1 MEHFTCGSLGKTR
14 SHTYL
19 VGVLSALLAGTV
31 SGGEEAYA
39 AHAVVYGGACRKQR
53 ALSCRARHAGNA
65 HRSAGGGVLASR
77 AVIAIG
83 GLVLPSL

>member
-53 ALSCRARHAGNA
+53 ALSCRARHAFCPA
-65 HRSAGGGVLASR
+65 CSLLVLANGAR
-77 AVIAIG
+77 AAH
-83 GLVLPSL
+83 